1 MLRKII
7 LYGTLTICALISLVP
22 FAYMISSAIKPK
34 SVLFNAP
41 FLPTD
46 GLFAID
52 RSTGEL
58 SVVDVNLLPP
68 EGESRVY
75 EVQVTLSID
84 GEVQSKQTLSIGA
97 GPGSASAD
105 FQVPAS
111 PQVNQSLGR
120 VRLSADGEIEIWRR
134 DRPDDDVGINSLP
147 IGPADRADTIEPDD
161 VLDAAGPSDVGDAD
175 MAGGAVDAADADVV
189 DGETGPADAD
199 SVPAELAASGID
211 PEEEA
216 EASNAAEANDAVLLP
231 QFEITDGN
239 PRGTAGIAWGLLTTD
254 NFDRLFNGV
263 PPDGNPDGEPIPTGV
278 WRAIVN
284 SFFFASVSSVLATLG
299 AAMGGYALA
308 KFRFR
313 GRELIDNLVLAAI
326 VIPGALLIA
335 PGYQL
340 LYWFGLLDSY
350 AGLILPGIAPAFGV
364 FLFRQAFKSSLPD
377 EMMEASRI
385 DGCGEIRMFFTI
397 ALPMARPMVGAFLLI
412 TYLGAWNNFIS
423 PQIILQ
429 SPDKYPLAVWIG
441 QLRGLYGIDYGLIMA
456 GTLVAIAP
464 VLILF
469 LMLQKEFIAGLTAG
483 AVKG

>member
-1 MLRKII
+1 MLRRTL
-7 LYGTLTICALISLVP
+7 LYTALTLCAVVTLVP
-22 FAYMISSAIKPK
+22 FAYMICSAIKPK

-41 FLPTD
+41 FLPVD
-46 GLFAID
+46 GLFEID

-58 SVVDVNLLPP
+58 RVVNVDLLPP
-68 EGESRVY
+68 ADPGQNFNLELALSLEGEERSRR
-75 EVQVTLSID
+75 TLTVGYGKAAD
-84 GEVQSKQTLSIGA
+84 G
-97 GPGSASAD
+97 AD
-105 FQVPAS
+105 LTIPPSPA
-111 PQVNQSLGR
+111 VNQVLGR
-120 VRLSADGEIEIWRR
+120 VRRGEGESIELWKSR
-134 DRPDDDVGINSLP
+134 GSE
-147 IGPADRADTIEPDD
+147 PA
-161 VLDAAGPSDVGDAD
+161 
-175 MAGGAVDAADADVV
+175 AADATAPKPEV
-189 DGETGPADAD
+189 AL
-199 SVPAELAASGID
+199 AEESI
-211 PEEEA
+211 
-216 EASNAAEANDAVLLP
+216 LLP
-231 QFEITDGN
+231 RFEITGGN
-239 PRGTAGIAWGLLTTD
+239 PHGTLGVAWGLLTAD

-263 PPDGNPDGEPIPTGV
+263 PPEGNPDGEPIPTGV

-284 SFFFASVSSVLATLG
+284 SFFYASVSSVLATLG

-313 GRELIDNLVLAAI
+313 GRALIDNLVLAAI

-335 PGYQL
+335 PGYQI
-340 LYWFGLLDSY
+340 LYWLGLLDSY

-364 FLFRQAFKSSLPD
+364 FLFRQAFLTSLPD

-397 ALPMARPMVGAFLLI
+397 ALPMARPMIGAFLLI
-412 TYLGAWNNFIS
+412 NYLGAWNNFIS

-429 SPDKYPLAVWIG
+429 SPEKYPLAVWIS

-464 VLILF
+464 VLVLF